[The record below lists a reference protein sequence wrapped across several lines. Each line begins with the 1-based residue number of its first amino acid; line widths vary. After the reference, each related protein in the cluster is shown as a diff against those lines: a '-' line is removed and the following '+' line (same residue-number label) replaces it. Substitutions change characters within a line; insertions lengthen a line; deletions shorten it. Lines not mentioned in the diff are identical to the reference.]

1 MLQSMGSQRA
11 GHDLV
16 TEQQQQ
22 IRPLCVSVPKHT
34 CVPVPNAQW
43 SQTKPKHQ
51 SLEQTKVYCRSVQ
64 GKWVVRA
71 FQKTP
76 NSLKDFSKA
85 FFLKEAVIPS
95 LSFVCFCFKQCLFIY
110 LFGCV
115 GSSLHRVIFSLP
127 HMDSL
132 FVACRLSSCISWAK
146 VLCSIW
152 DLSSP
157 TRDQAWV
164 PCIAR

>member
-1 MLQSMGSQRA
+1 M
-11 GHDLV
+11 
-16 TEQQQQ
+16 
-22 IRPLCVSVPKHT
+22 CVCPQTQVPM
-34 CVPVPNAQW
+34 PNAQW
-43 SQTKPKHQ
+43 SQTNPKHQ
-51 SLEQTKVYCRSVQ
+51 SLEQTKVYCRSMQ

-71 FQKTP
+71 LQKTP

-85 FFLKEAVIPS
+85 FFLKETVIPS

-115 GSSLHRVIFSLP
+115 GSSLHHVIFSLP
-127 HMDSL
+127 HVDSL
-132 FVACRLSSCISWAK
+132 VEACRPSSCISWAK

-157 TRDQAWV
+157 ARDWTHIPRIAWQL
-164 PCIAR
+164 ARLKILGRLAG